1 MISWGDIGAILFLL
15 LPIIAA
21 GIFNMV
27 FVKLP
32 VLKAIHVPMD
42 GGKTYRDGRAWFGRN
57 KTWKGFIGM
66 VGFSALTFWLMG
78 IWVSQSE
85 SLQALSLIPYSQ
97 FSQLEQLLL
106 GASCG
111 LGYVL
116 FELPNSFIKRRY
128 NVPPGGNIRGVKGVL
143 FNFFDQS
150 DSVLGCLLFLMLFY
164 QPELPVWIAI
174 FITATLVHYFMN
186 IVLYTLRLK
195 SSPW

>member
-78 IWVSQSE
+78 IWVNQSE
-85 SLQALSLIPYSQ
+85 SLQALSLIPYLQ

-116 FELPNSFIKRRY
+116 FELPNSFIKRRC

>member
-78 IWVSQSE
+78 IWVNQSE

-97 FSQLEQLLL
+97 FSQLELLLL

-116 FELPNSFIKRRY
+116 FELPNSFIKRRC

-164 QPELPVWIAI
+164 RPELPVWIAI